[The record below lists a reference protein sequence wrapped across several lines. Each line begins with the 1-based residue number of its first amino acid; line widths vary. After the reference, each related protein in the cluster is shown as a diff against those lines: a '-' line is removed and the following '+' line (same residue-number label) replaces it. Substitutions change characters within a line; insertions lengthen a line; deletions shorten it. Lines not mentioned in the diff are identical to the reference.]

1 MEFLDCVI
9 GISSNDFRPR
19 HLNAQERS
27 MPKTARRNKVA
38 RQLIR
43 TTTASASS
51 VRSWEAGIEDESVLK
66 RMGKVNRGGA
76 GLSRWGASTRVVVGN
91 GFNSLHP
98 LRDEAG
104 YPSIR

>member
-43 TTTASASS
+43 TTNASASN
-51 VRSWEAGIEDESVLK
+51 VRGWKAGIEEESVLK
-66 RMGKVNRGGA
+66 RMGLIKRGGV
-76 GLSRWGASTRVVVGN
+76 GLSRWGRSWVVVHFQSSDAAPN
-91 GFNSLHP
+91 CN
-98 LRDEAG
+98 
-104 YPSIR
+104 